1 MIRPV
6 IYVQLQHMNIHVG
19 GGKQFRF
26 QTLCIFIHQICHYIL
41 CIFVG
46 LIRYLSIMPENA
58 LRTNLILQLSV
69 YKQVL
74 LARLYVKMAGIQ
86 VLIFMQ
92 TSYISECPIQQGL
105 TVLQTMSL
113 VNNHSTPRYGGQEGV
128 ILQAQLQR
136 KELRTSIN

>member
-6 IYVQLQHMNIHVG
+6 IYVQLQHMNID

-26 QTLCIFIHQICHYIL
+26 QTLCTFMHQICHYIL
-41 CIFVG
+41 CIFVR

-58 LRTNLILQLSV
+58 LRTNSILQLSV

-74 LARLYVKMAGIQ
+74 LACLYVKMAGIQ

-92 TSYISECPIQQGL
+92 KSYVSECPIQQGL

-113 VNNHSTPRYGGQEGV
+113 VNNHSTPWYGGQEGV

-136 KELRTSIN
+136 KERTSIN

>member
-6 IYVQLQHMNIHVG
+6 IYVQLQHMNIHVHVG

-41 CIFVG
+41 VR

-58 LRTNLILQLSV
+58 LRTNSILQLSV

-92 TSYISECPIQQGL
+92 KSYVSECPIQQGL

-128 ILQAQLQR
+128 VLQAQLQR
-136 KELRTSIN
+136 KEKTSIN

>member
-41 CIFVG
+41 VR

-58 LRTNLILQLSV
+58 LRTNSILQLSV

-92 TSYISECPIQQGL
+92 KSYVSECPIQQGL

-136 KELRTSIN
+136 KEKTSIN

>member
-41 CIFVG
+41 VR

-58 LRTNLILQLSV
+58 LRTNSILQLSV

-92 TSYISECPIQQGL
+92 KSYVSECPIQQGL

-128 ILQAQLQR
+128 VLQAQLQR
-136 KELRTSIN
+136 KEKTSIN

>member
-41 CIFVG
+41 CIFVR

-92 TSYISECPIQQGL
+92 KSYVSECPI
-105 TVLQTMSL
+105 
-113 VNNHSTPRYGGQEGV
+113 
-128 ILQAQLQR
+128 
-136 KELRTSIN
+136 

>member
-41 CIFVG
+41 CIFVR

-58 LRTNLILQLSV
+58 LRTNSILQLSV
-69 YKQVL
+69 INL
-74 LARLYVKMAGIQ
+74 
-86 VLIFMQ
+86 Q
-92 TSYISECPIQQGL
+92 TSIIGTSLCKNGRNTSSDIHAKILHQRVSDIAGTHSSSDDEPRQQ
-105 TVLQTMSL
+105 S
-113 VNNHSTPRYGGQEGV
+113 
-128 ILQAQLQR
+128 
-136 KELRTSIN
+136 